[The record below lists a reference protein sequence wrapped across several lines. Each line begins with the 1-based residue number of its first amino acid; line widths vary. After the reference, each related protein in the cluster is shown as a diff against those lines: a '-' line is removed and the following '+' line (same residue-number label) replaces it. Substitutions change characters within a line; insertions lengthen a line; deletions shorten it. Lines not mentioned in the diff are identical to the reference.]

1 MWCPRPSR
9 RSRRQSGDDDP
20 AGKIGTGIL
29 MLTTFGGFGI
39 RVLID
44 FILIVT
50 SSLRDGNGLLIKPPR
65 S

>member
-1 MWCPRPSR
+1 MPSIVYGVTLVFLHD
-9 RSRRQSGDDDP
+9 SSHKP
-20 AGKIGTGIL
+20 PWLYSVHCTL
-29 MLTTFGGFGI
+29 YVLGI

>member
-1 MWCPRPSR
+1 
-9 RSRRQSGDDDP
+9 
-20 AGKIGTGIL
+20 
-29 MLTTFGGFGI
+29 MLTPFGGFGI